1 MDKKETILK
10 SALKLFSSNGYEG
23 TGVRAIAKDANVNVA
38 MINYYFQSKEGLFEK
53 MVEWKALY
61 IKELFADIVQN
72 STLSPLEKVEQMID
86 QLIERKFSDRKF
98 HYLLHRELSLENRE
112 SMKGKIA
119 EILFKN
125 IEPVKAVIEEGI
137 RKKVF
142 KEVDIEL
149 TLTTIIGSIHYL
161 LTSETMARKILGKKN
176 DFNVFSN
183 KKLKE
188 RVSAHIRQLV
198 RAHLMIK

>member
-183 KKLKE
+183 
-188 RVSAHIRQLV
+188 
-198 RAHLMIK
+198 